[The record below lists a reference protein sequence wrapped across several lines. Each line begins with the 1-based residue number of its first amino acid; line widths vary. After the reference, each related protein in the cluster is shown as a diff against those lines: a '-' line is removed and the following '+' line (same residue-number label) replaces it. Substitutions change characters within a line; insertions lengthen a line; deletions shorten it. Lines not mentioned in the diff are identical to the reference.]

1 MAIGNSNNK
10 LATRIQ
16 LKSDTEA
23 NWIANPIVP
32 LIGEMIIY
40 TPDDNHPYSRLKI
53 GDGQTNVVNL
63 PFVDAGSLNGNEE
76 IICKYDTFNNFP
88 SRGSSQCLYLDTST
102 SQMYHYDAMLGYKS
116 IATVS
121 LNATSTT
128 IKEVVYW
135 GPGRAAT
142 ASIEDNKLKLQ
153 NGIAPQLLT
162 QNTTVLT
169 SVQVGGNN

>member
-1 MAIGNSNNK
+1 MALGSSNNK

-32 LIGEMIIY
+32 LAGELIVY
-40 TPDDNHPYSRLKI
+40 TVDTNHPAARLKI
-53 GDGQTNVVNL
+53 GDGQTSVTNL
-63 PFVDAGSLNGNEE
+63 PFIDAGYLNGDEE
-76 IICKYDTFNNFP
+76 IIYKYDTFNNFP
-88 SRGSSQCLYLDTST
+88 IRGSVNCLYLDKST
-102 SQMYHYDAMLGYKS
+102 NQMYHYDAMLGYKP

-128 IKEVVYW
+128 IKEVAYW
-135 GPGRAAT
+135 GAGRAAT
-142 ASIEDNKLKLQ
+142 ASIENNKLTLQ

-169 SVQVGGNN
+169 GINIGGNN